1 MQVLT
6 KFIIYFSLMMIRM
19 MGMDLKYIQNL
30 KMFQIFRNIQKIND
44 VCGKVLIQA
53 DGTYSL
59 IWQFSIF
66 IFLSNYQISIRFLIF
81 KIFKYYFF
89 TLNK

>member
-1 MQVLT
+1 
-6 KFIIYFSLMMIRM
+6 MMIRM

-30 KMFQIFRNIQKIND
+30 KMFQIFRNIQKITD

-81 KIFKYYFF
+81 KILKHFF